1 VSDTRRQGWYRVTEG
16 PLMVLALVFLL
27 AYSAPIL
34 FPDLPP
40 EWIRLARVVQLAIW
54 PLFAIDY
61 AVRLVQAPDRRAF
74 VRKHPLHLAAVLI
87 PALRP
92 LALLGRASAALVRYR
107 RSRAELRYTVTT
119 YVAGTIVLLTLL
131 AAVVVLD
138 AERGRPGALIESV
151 GDAFWWS
158 MVTVTSVGYGDLY
171 PVTGIGRLMGGLL
184 MIMGIALFGVVT
196 ANIAAWFVEQFNV
209 SDPRSR
215 QAHQLEQILAE
226 LTALR
231 QDNRIEQLTHE
242 IAALRSTGTGDSR

>member
-1 VSDTRRQGWYRVTEG
+1 MSDTRRKGWDRVTEG
-16 PLMVLALVFLL
+16 PLMVLAVVFLV
-27 AYSAPIL
+27 AYAGPIL

-54 PLFAIDY
+54 PVFAIDY

-74 VRKHPLHLAAVLI
+74 VRKHPLLLAAVLI

-92 LALLGRASAALVRYR
+92 LALLGKVSAALVRYR

-119 YVAGTIVLLTLL
+119 YIAGTIGLLTLIATL
-131 AAVVVLD
+131 VVLD

-158 MVTVTSVGYGDLY
+158 MVTVTSVGYGDYY
-171 PVTGIGRLMGGLL
+171 PVTSIGRLMGGLL
-184 MIMGIALFGVVT
+184 MITGIALFGVVT
-196 ANIAAWFVEQFNV
+196 ANIAAWFVERFNV

-215 QAHQLEQILAE
+215 QVHQLEQILAE

-231 QDNRIEQLTHE
+231 QDNRIEQLTRE
-242 IAALRSTGTGDSR
+242 IAALRGSDPGGSR